1 MSATTF
7 ELRSSGP
14 SPALIRAVDLAGQW
28 VAPVACIVVLLLAR
42 VFVPQFYEPGNLTTV
57 AIQSSVLG
65 IVAVGQMLV
74 LLVAGLDLSVNA
86 VLGLGAVIVISN
98 QQGFS
103 ITTLFIALAIA
114 IGVGIGNGLLIAWR
128 KVPPF
133 IATFGMLIFVNGA
146 RLAYTHGQASGNVP
160 AWLRVLGIGQIG
172 PVPNAVLCWIAIML
186 LIGGILTFTRYGRY
200 VYAVG
205 ANYEAARYAGVPT
218 REVVMACYIAC
229 SVLALCA
236 GLVLSGYIG
245 YVDQR
250 LGTDFNVNS
259 IAAAIV
265 GGTTFTGGRG
275 SLLGTATGAILL
287 TILLDLVVVA
297 GVPINWQLA
306 VQGAVLVAATAIQ
319 GMRGH
324 LLSDDA
330 PAGGQP
336 NTSREMTRTI
346 ASLPRPRPRNWSRGG
361 HVCPSA
367 ADRRRS
373 KAVSTRSSV
382 PTGHLTASCR
392 WRTV

>member
-1 MSATTF
+1 MNAATL
-7 ELRSSGP
+7 ELRSTGP
-14 SPALIRAVDLAGQW
+14 SAALVRAVDLAGQW
-28 VAPVACIVVLLLAR
+28 VAPVACLVVLLLAA
-42 VFVPQFYEPGNLTTV
+42 VFVPKFYEPGNLTTV
-57 AIQSSVLG
+57 AIQSAVLG

-98 QQGFS
+98 LQGFS
-103 ITTLFIALAIA
+103 MTTVVQALAIA
-114 IGVGIGNGLLIAWR
+114 VGVGLANGLLIAWR

-160 AWLRVLGIGQIG
+160 AWLRVVGIGQVG
-172 PVPNAVLCWIAIML
+172 PVPNAL
-186 LIGGILTFTRYGRY
+186 LSWLVILLVVGGILTYTRYGRY

-218 REVVMACYIAC
+218 REVVVACYIAC

-265 GGTTFTGGRG
+265 GGTTFSGGRG
-275 SLLGTATGAILL
+275 SLVGTATGAILL
-287 TILLDLVVVA
+287 SMLLDLVVVA
-297 GVPINWQLA
+297 GIPINWQLA
-306 VQGAVLVAATAIQ
+306 VQGTVLVVATAIQ
-319 GMRGH
+319 GVRAH
-324 LLSDDA
+324 LLS
-330 PAGGQP
+330 
-336 NTSREMTRTI
+336 R
-346 ASLPRPRPRNWSRGG
+346 
-361 HVCPSA
+361 
-367 ADRRRS
+367 
-373 KAVSTRSSV
+373 
-382 PTGHLTASCR
+382 
-392 WRTV
+392 

>member
-1 MSATTF
+1 MSATVLTTARA
-7 ELRSSGP
+7 LRTTGP
-14 SPALIRAVDLAGQW
+14 SPAVVRAIDLAGQW
-28 VAPVACIVVLLLAR
+28 AAPVASLVVLVVAAA
-42 VFVPQFYEPGNLTTV
+42 FVPKFYEPGNLTTV
-57 AIQSSVLG
+57 AIQAAVLG

-103 ITTLFIALAIA
+103 ALTILEALAIA
-114 IGVGIGNGLLIAWR
+114 VGVGLANGVLVAWR

-133 IATFGMLIFVNGA
+133 IATFGMLIFVGGA

-160 AWLRVLGIGQIG
+160 AWLRVVGIGQIG
-172 PVPNAVLCWIAIML
+172 PLPNAALAWL
-186 LIGGILTFTRYGRY
+186 LILALTGGVLLWTRYGRW

-218 REVVMACYIAC
+218 REVVVACYVAC
-229 SVLALCA
+229 SVLALVA

-265 GGTTFTGGRG
+265 GGTTFSGGRG
-275 SLLGTATGAILL
+275 NPVGTAAGAILL
-287 TILLDLVVVA
+287 SILLDLVVVA
-297 GVPINWQLA
+297 GIPINWQLA
-306 VQGAVLVAATAIQ
+306 VQGVVLVLATAIQ

-324 LLSDDA
+324 LLS
-330 PAGGQP
+330 
-336 NTSREMTRTI
+336 R
-346 ASLPRPRPRNWSRGG
+346 
-361 HVCPSA
+361 
-367 ADRRRS
+367 
-373 KAVSTRSSV
+373 
-382 PTGHLTASCR
+382 
-392 WRTV
+392 

>member
-1 MSATTF
+1 MSAASLPAA
-7 ELRSSGP
+7 LRERTVGP
-14 SPALIRAVDLAGQW
+14 SPAFVRAVDLTGRWA
-28 VAPVACIVVLLLAR
+28 APVASAAVLLGAA
-42 VFVPQFYEPGNLTTV
+42 VFVPKFYEPGNLTVV
-57 AIQSSVLG
+57 AIQAAVLG

-103 ITTLFIALAIA
+103 LLTLVEALLIAV
-114 IGVGIGNGLLIAWR
+114 GVGLANGLLVAWR

-133 IATFGMLIFVNGA
+133 IATFGMLIFIGGA

-160 AWLRVLGIGQIG
+160 AWLRVVGIGQIG
-172 PVPNAVLCWIAIML
+172 PLPNALLTWVLIML
-186 LIGGILTFTRYGRY
+186 VVGGILLFTRYGRF

-218 REVVMACYIAC
+218 REVVVACYVAS
-229 SVLALCA
+229 SVLALIA

-265 GGTTFTGGRG
+265 GGTTFSGGRG
-275 SLLGTATGAILL
+275 NVLGTAAGAILL
-287 TILLDLVVVA
+287 SILLDLVVVA
-297 GVPINWQLA
+297 GIPINWQLA
-306 VQGAVLVAATAIQ
+306 VQGTVLVAATAIQ

-324 LLSDDA
+324 LLS
-330 PAGGQP
+330 
-336 NTSREMTRTI
+336 R
-346 ASLPRPRPRNWSRGG
+346 
-361 HVCPSA
+361 
-367 ADRRRS
+367 
-373 KAVSTRSSV
+373 
-382 PTGHLTASCR
+382 
-392 WRTV
+392 

>member
-1 MSATTF
+1 MSAATI
-7 ELRSSGP
+7 ELRTSGP
-14 SPALIRAVDLAGQW
+14 SPALVRAIDLAGQW
-28 VAPVACIVVLLLAR
+28 VAPVGCVVVLLLAA
-42 VFVPQFYEPGNLTTV
+42 VFVPQFYDPGNLTTV
-57 AIQSSVLG
+57 AIQSAVLG

-103 ITTLFIALAIA
+103 ISTFFVALAIA
-114 IGVGIGNGLLIAWR
+114 VAVGLGNGLLIAWR

-160 AWLRVLGIGQIG
+160 AWLRVVGIGQIG
-172 PVPNAVLCWIAIML
+172 PIPNAVLCWLVIL
-186 LIGGILTFTRYGRY
+186 LLVGGILSFTRYGRY

-205 ANYEAARYAGVPT
+205 ANPEAARYAGVPT
-218 REVVMACYIAC
+218 REVVTACYIAC

-236 GLVLSGYIG
+236 GLVLSGYVG

-265 GGTTFTGGRG
+265 GGTTFSGGRG

-306 VQGAVLVAATAIQ
+306 VQGTVLVVATAIQ
-319 GMRGH
+319 GMRAH
-324 LLSDDA
+324 LLS
-330 PAGGQP
+330 
-336 NTSREMTRTI
+336 R
-346 ASLPRPRPRNWSRGG
+346 
-361 HVCPSA
+361 
-367 ADRRRS
+367 
-373 KAVSTRSSV
+373 
-382 PTGHLTASCR
+382 
-392 WRTV
+392 

>member
-1 MSATTF
+1 MSAAS
-7 ELRSSGP
+7 LRTAFGERTIGP
-14 SPALIRAVDLAGQW
+14 SPAFVRAVDLTGRWA
-28 VAPVACIVVLLLAR
+28 APVASAAVLLGAAL
-42 VFVPQFYEPGNLTTV
+42 FVPKFYEPGNLTVV
-57 AIQSSVLG
+57 AIQAAVLG

-103 ITTLFIALAIA
+103 VLTLVEALLIAV
-114 IGVGIGNGLLIAWR
+114 GVGLANGLLVAWR

-133 IATFGMLIFVNGA
+133 IATFGMLIFMGGA

-160 AWLRVLGIGQIG
+160 AWLRVIGIGQIG
-172 PVPNAVLCWIAIML
+172 PLPNALLTWILIML
-186 LIGGILTFTRYGRY
+186 VAGGILLYTRYGRF

-218 REVVMACYIAC
+218 REVVVACYVAC
-229 SVLALCA
+229 SVLALIA

-265 GGTTFTGGRG
+265 GGTTFSGGRG
-275 SLLGTATGAILL
+275 NVLGTAAGAILL
-287 TILLDLVVVA
+287 SILLDLVVVA
-297 GVPINWQLA
+297 GIPINWQLA
-306 VQGAVLVAATAIQ
+306 VQGVVLVAATAIQ

-324 LLSDDA
+324 LLS
-330 PAGGQP
+330 
-336 NTSREMTRTI
+336 R
-346 ASLPRPRPRNWSRGG
+346 
-361 HVCPSA
+361 
-367 ADRRRS
+367 
-373 KAVSTRSSV
+373 
-382 PTGHLTASCR
+382 
-392 WRTV
+392 

>member
-1 MSATTF
+1 MSAASLQTTF
-7 ELRSSGP
+7 GERTIGP
-14 SPALIRAVDLAGQW
+14 SPAFVRAVDLTGRWA
-28 VAPVACIVVLLLAR
+28 APVASAAVLLGAAL
-42 VFVPQFYEPGNLTTV
+42 FVPKFYEPGNLTVV
-57 AIQSSVLG
+57 AIQAAVLG

-103 ITTLFIALAIA
+103 VLTLVEAVLIA
-114 IGVGIGNGLLIAWR
+114 IGVGLVNGLLVAWR

-133 IATFGMLIFVNGA
+133 IATFGMLIFIGGA

-160 AWLRVLGIGQIG
+160 AWLRVIGIGQIG
-172 PVPNAVLCWIAIML
+172 PLPNALLTWILIL
-186 LIGGILTFTRYGRY
+186 LVAGGILLFTRYGRF

-218 REVVMACYIAC
+218 REVVVACYVAC
-229 SVLALCA
+229 SVLALIA

-265 GGTTFTGGRG
+265 GGTTFSGGRG
-275 SLLGTATGAILL
+275 NVLGTAAGAILL
-287 TILLDLVVVA
+287 SILLDLVVVA
-297 GVPINWQLA
+297 GIPINWQLA
-306 VQGAVLVAATAIQ
+306 VQGTVLVAATAIQ

-324 LLSDDA
+324 LLS
-330 PAGGQP
+330 
-336 NTSREMTRTI
+336 R
-346 ASLPRPRPRNWSRGG
+346 
-361 HVCPSA
+361 
-367 ADRRRS
+367 
-373 KAVSTRSSV
+373 
-382 PTGHLTASCR
+382 
-392 WRTV
+392 

>member
-1 MSATTF
+1 VSAASLQTTF
-7 ELRSSGP
+7 GERTIGP
-14 SPALIRAVDLAGQW
+14 SPAFVRAVDLTGRWA
-28 VAPVACIVVLLLAR
+28 APVASAAVLLGAAL
-42 VFVPQFYEPGNLTTV
+42 FVPKFYEPGNLTVV
-57 AIQSSVLG
+57 AIQAAVLG

-103 ITTLFIALAIA
+103 VLTLVEAFFIA
-114 IGVGIGNGLLIAWR
+114 IGVGLTNGLLVAWR

-133 IATFGMLIFVNGA
+133 IATFGMLIFVGGA

-160 AWLRVLGIGQIG
+160 AWLRVIGIGQIG
-172 PVPNAVLCWIAIML
+172 PLPNALLTWILIML
-186 LIGGILTFTRYGRY
+186 VAGGILLFTRYGRF

-218 REVVMACYIAC
+218 REVVVACYVAC
-229 SVLALCA
+229 SVLALIA

-265 GGTTFTGGRG
+265 GGTTFSGGRG
-275 SLLGTATGAILL
+275 NVLGTAAGAILL
-287 TILLDLVVVA
+287 SILLDLVVVA
-297 GVPINWQLA
+297 GIPINWQLA

-324 LLSDDA
+324 LLS
-330 PAGGQP
+330 
-336 NTSREMTRTI
+336 R
-346 ASLPRPRPRNWSRGG
+346 
-361 HVCPSA
+361 
-367 ADRRRS
+367 
-373 KAVSTRSSV
+373 
-382 PTGHLTASCR
+382 
-392 WRTV
+392 

>member
-1 MSATTF
+1 MSVASLPTAFGERTT
-7 ELRSSGP
+7 GP
-14 SPALIRAVDLAGQW
+14 SPTFVRAVDLSGQW
-28 VAPVACIVVLLLAR
+28 AAPAASAAVLLGAAL
-42 VFVPQFYEPGNLTTV
+42 FVPKFYEPGNLTVV
-57 AIQSSVLG
+57 AIQAAVLG

-103 ITTLFIALAIA
+103 VLTLVEAFLIA
-114 IGVGIGNGLLIAWR
+114 IGVGLTNGLLVAWR

-133 IATFGMLIFVNGA
+133 IATFGMLIFVGGA

-160 AWLRVLGIGQIG
+160 AWLRVIGIGQIG
-172 PVPNAVLCWIAIML
+172 PLPNALLTWILIL
-186 LIGGILTFTRYGRY
+186 LIAGGVLLFTRYGRF

-218 REVVMACYIAC
+218 REVVVACYVAC
-229 SVLALCA
+229 SVLALMA

-265 GGTTFTGGRG
+265 GGTTFSGGRG
-275 SLLGTATGAILL
+275 NVLGTAAGAILL
-287 TILLDLVVVA
+287 SILLDLVVVA
-297 GVPINWQLA
+297 GIPINWQLA
-306 VQGAVLVAATAIQ
+306 VQGVVLVAATAIQ

-324 LLSDDA
+324 LLS
-330 PAGGQP
+330 
-336 NTSREMTRTI
+336 R
-346 ASLPRPRPRNWSRGG
+346 
-361 HVCPSA
+361 
-367 ADRRRS
+367 
-373 KAVSTRSSV
+373 
-382 PTGHLTASCR
+382 
-392 WRTV
+392 

>member
-1 MSATTF
+1 VSAAT
-7 ELRSSGP
+7 LRTAFGERTIGP
-14 SPALIRAVDLAGQW
+14 SPAFVRAVDLTGRWA
-28 VAPVACIVVLLLAR
+28 APVASAAVLLGAAL
-42 VFVPQFYEPGNLTTV
+42 FVPKFYEPGNLTVV
-57 AIQSSVLG
+57 AIQAAVLG

-103 ITTLFIALAIA
+103 LLTLVEALLIAV
-114 IGVGIGNGLLIAWR
+114 GVGLANGLLVAWR

-133 IATFGMLIFVNGA
+133 IATFGMLIFVGGA

-160 AWLRVLGIGQIG
+160 AWLRVIGIGQIG
-172 PVPNAVLCWIAIML
+172 LLPNALLTWI
-186 LIGGILTFTRYGRY
+186 LIILVAGGILLFTRYGRF

-218 REVVMACYIAC
+218 REVVVACYVAC
-229 SVLALCA
+229 SVLALTA

-265 GGTTFTGGRG
+265 GGTTFSGGRG
-275 SLLGTATGAILL
+275 NVLGTAAGAILL
-287 TILLDLVVVA
+287 SILLDLVVVA
-297 GVPINWQLA
+297 GIPINWQLA
-306 VQGAVLVAATAIQ
+306 VQGVVLVAATAIQ

-324 LLSDDA
+324 LLS
-330 PAGGQP
+330 
-336 NTSREMTRTI
+336 R
-346 ASLPRPRPRNWSRGG
+346 
-361 HVCPSA
+361 
-367 ADRRRS
+367 
-373 KAVSTRSSV
+373 
-382 PTGHLTASCR
+382 
-392 WRTV
+392 

>member
-1 MSATTF
+1 
-7 ELRSSGP
+7 
-14 SPALIRAVDLAGQW
+14 
-28 VAPVACIVVLLLAR
+28 
-42 VFVPQFYEPGNLTTV
+42 
-57 AIQSSVLG
+57 VLG

-103 ITTLFIALAIA
+103 LLTLVEALLIA
-114 IGVGIGNGLLIAWR
+114 IGVGLTNGLLVAWR

-133 IATFGMLIFVNGA
+133 IATFGMLIFVGGA

-160 AWLRVLGIGQIG
+160 AWLRVIGIGQIG
-172 PVPNAVLCWIAIML
+172 PLPNALLTWILIML
-186 LIGGILTFTRYGRY
+186 VAGGVLLFTRYGRF

-218 REVVMACYIAC
+218 REVVVACYVAC
-229 SVLALCA
+229 SVLALMA

-265 GGTTFTGGRG
+265 GGTTFSGGRG
-275 SLLGTATGAILL
+275 NVLGTAAGAILL
-287 TILLDLVVVA
+287 SILLDLVVVA
-297 GVPINWQLA
+297 GIPINWQLA
-306 VQGAVLVAATAIQ
+306 VQGVVLVSATAIQ

-324 LLSDDA
+324 LLS
-330 PAGGQP
+330 
-336 NTSREMTRTI
+336 R
-346 ASLPRPRPRNWSRGG
+346 
-361 HVCPSA
+361 
-367 ADRRRS
+367 
-373 KAVSTRSSV
+373 
-382 PTGHLTASCR
+382 
-392 WRTV
+392 

>member
-1 MSATTF
+1 MSAAAI
-7 ELRSSGP
+7 EVRSTGP
-14 SPALIRAVDLAGQW
+14 SATLVRAIDLAGQW
-28 VAPVACIVVLLLAR
+28 VAPVACLVVLLFAA
-42 VFVPQFYEPGNLTTV
+42 VFVPTFYEPGNLTTV
-57 AIQSSVLG
+57 AIQASVLG
-65 IVAVGQMLV
+65 IVALGQMLV

-103 ITTLFIALAIA
+103 MTTVAEALGIAVVVGLA
-114 IGVGIGNGLLIAWR
+114 NGLLIAWR

-133 IATFGMLIFVNGA
+133 IATFGMLIFVSGA

-160 AWLRVLGIGQIG
+160 AWLRVVGIGQIG
-172 PVPNAVLCWIAIML
+172 PVPNAALTWLFIGLV
-186 LIGGILTFTRYGRY
+186 IGGILSITRYGRY

-218 REVVMACYIAC
+218 REVVVACYVAC

-275 SLLGTATGAILL
+275 GVLGTATGAILL
-287 TILLDLVVVA
+287 SILLDLVVVA

-306 VQGAVLVAATAIQ
+306 VQGLVLVMATAIQ
-319 GMRGH
+319 GVRGH
-324 LLSDDA
+324 LLS
-330 PAGGQP
+330 
-336 NTSREMTRTI
+336 R
-346 ASLPRPRPRNWSRGG
+346 
-361 HVCPSA
+361 
-367 ADRRRS
+367 
-373 KAVSTRSSV
+373 
-382 PTGHLTASCR
+382 
-392 WRTV
+392 